1 MEYSLKH
8 QPSYSLVELRL
19 QPGESIK
26 TEAGAMVYM
35 SPNFNVE
42 TKFGSGFLSA
52 LASKFLGGESLFVNI
67 YSPLEKE
74 GVLGLATDLA
84 GDVAH
89 VRLENS
95 HLTLQ
100 SGAFLAASE
109 GVEIKAKFGGLSS
122 FFGGE
127 GVFLLEASG
136 TGDLFYTSYGAIVP
150 IDVNGSYIVDTGHI
164 VAFEE
169 SLSYTIKKASK
180 GLFSTMASGE
190 GLVMEFSGQGKLWI
204 QSRVPG
210 GFVDWLSKLLPR

>member
-1 MEYSLKH
+1 MDFALKH

-19 QPGESIK
+19 KPGEKIK

-35 SPNFNVE
+35 SPNFSVV

-52 LASKFLGGESLFVNI
+52 LAGKFLGGESLFVNV
-67 YSPLEKE
+67 YSAQEKE

-89 VRLENS
+89 VRLENT
-95 HLTLQ
+95 TLIMQ
-100 SGAFLAASE
+100 AGAFLASSE
-109 GVEIKAKFGGLSS
+109 EVEIKAMFGGLKS
-122 FFGGE
+122 FFSGE
-127 GVFLLEASG
+127 GAFFLKASG

-150 IDVNGSYIVDTGHI
+150 IEVDGSYIVDTGHI
-164 VAFEE
+164 VAFED
-169 SLSYTIKKASK
+169 SLAYKIKKASK

-190 GLVMEFSGQGKLWI
+190 GLVMEFSGKGKLWI

-210 GFVDWLSKLLPR
+210 GFIDWVTRLLPN